1 MMTKYEP
8 ANDNMNAK
16 DCDYYQ
22 DSSCNIYQVG
32 HMIIPIVQ
40 RRKLRL
46 TEVKA
51 SYELAQLLRTKPA
64 AVRVS

>member
-1 MMTKYEP
+1 MITKYEP

-16 DCDYYQ
+16 DCHNYH
-22 DSSCNIYQVG
+22 DSSCNVYQVG

-46 TEVKA
+46 TGVEYLV
-51 SYELAQLLRTKPA
+51 
-64 AVRVS
+64 

>member
-1 MMTKYEP
+1 MDKINIQKIRFIMTTKCEP
-8 ANDNMNAK
+8 ANDDMNAK
-16 DCDYYQ
+16 DCDYYH

-46 TEVKA
+46 TEV
-51 SYELAQLLRTKPA
+51 EDL
-64 AVRVS
+64 V

>member
-1 MMTKYEP
+1 MITKYEP

-16 DCDYYQ
+16 DCDNYH

-46 TEVKA
+46 TEVE
-51 SYELAQLLRTKPA
+51 YLL
-64 AVRVS
+64 